1 MPFTPPAGYTSV
13 GQTGYQSVLQ
23 IGTTASPPVYSSLLE
38 LKSFTIDGFSMTE
51 LDLTHLLSP
60 GNAQEFAP
68 SQLRPGKISGNGN
81 LVGDATQLSIVTNA
95 QAKTTF
101 PFKAIIPVQQ
111 SAKTLTITGNGY
123 FTAFKLGPFENAGVE
138 QYSFEIQQT
147 GSVSYVV
154 A

>member
-1 MPFTPPAGYTSV
+1 MPFAPPAGYTSL
-13 GQTGYQSVLQ
+13 GQTGYQSTLQ
-23 IGTTASPPVYSSLLE
+23 IGTSASPPVYTALVE
-38 LKSFTIDGFSMTE
+38 LKSFNIDGFSMTE

-68 SQLRPGKISGNGN
+68 SQLRPGKITGSGN
-81 LVGDATQLSIVTNA
+81 LLGDSTQLNIVTLA

-101 PFKAIIPVQQ
+101 PFKAVIPVQQ
-111 SAKTLTITGNGY
+111 SAKTLTITGSGY

-147 GSVSYVV
+147 GAVTYAV